1 MSCVEHT
8 QKGNPRGYGSTI
20 WEGHKVGL
28 HVKAYCLATHTPRE
42 AVRGYVVMHS
52 CDNPRCINP
61 AHLSLGTQAQ
71 NTKAMYDRGREGYDR
86 SNDTRPKL
94 RGEGHPQCRLSD
106 QGVALLR
113 ERRAKGVT
121 LRALS
126 KEFNMSYGQVQRIC
140 AGEVR

>member
-8 QKGNPRGYGSTI
+8 QKGNP
-20 WEGHKVGL
+20 
-28 HVKAYCLATHTPRE
+28 
-42 AVRGYVVMHS
+42 
-52 CDNPRCINP
+52 
-61 AHLSLGTQAQ
+61 
-71 NTKAMYDRGREGYDR
+71 RGREGYDR

-113 ERRAKGVT
+113 ERRANGVPLRT
-121 LRALS
+121 LA

-140 AGEVR
+140 AGRYDDARFHRHS